1 MEQVIIVFGTLF
13 LALILFIWGRFRH
26 DIVAVICLVFL
37 TMIGIIPSEEAFS
50 GFSHPAV
57 ITVAAVLIVSS
68 GLKNAGMIDLIGRW
82 LIKNIGDKVH
92 LQIGVITGLVCVASA
107 FMNNVGALAISMPVA
122 IHIARKKNISP
133 SLILMPLAFGSLLGG
148 TMTLI
153 GTPPNII
160 IATFRAEELGQPFGM
175 FDFTPAGAGIALAG
189 LVFITLVGW
198 RLLPSRQSESSGEDR
213 FHIQDY
219 ITEVLI
225 TKRSTIKDILM
236 GNIREITDADI
247 RVLGLIRNK
256 QLIHVP
262 GWREALKEND
272 VLIVEADSDDL
283 KEFVNHTKT
292 ELLPEKQLQTDVE
305 SSDDISI
312 VEVVVMPN
320 SPIINRTASSMKL
333 RSNYG
338 VNLLAIARKDKQI
351 IQRLAN
357 VQFNAGDVL
366 LIQGQKDMLDDTI
379 STMGCLPLADRGFS
393 IGKPKKIALSL
404 GIFGLSIATV
414 VSGLLQVQIAFTL
427 AVILMVLAGV
437 LSVREIYT
445 SIDWPVIVLLGAM
458 LPVGEALETTGGADL
473 IATQI
478 IIAGDTLP
486 IWATL
491 ALLLV
496 VTMLLSAV
504 INNAATVVLMAP
516 IGIGIAHGLNF
527 SVDPFLMT
535 IAIGASCAFLTPIG
549 HQSNTL
555 VMGPG
560 GYNFSDYLRLGI
572 PLSILIV
579 LVTIPLILYFWPV

>member
-1 MEQVIIVFGTLF
+1 
-13 LALILFIWGRFRH
+13 
-26 DIVAVICLVFL
+26 
-37 TMIGIIPSEEAFS
+37 
-50 GFSHPAV
+50 
-57 ITVAAVLIVSS
+57 
-68 GLKNAGMIDLIGRW
+68 
-82 LIKNIGDKVH
+82 
-92 LQIGVITGLVCVASA
+92 
-107 FMNNVGALAISMPVA
+107 
-122 IHIARKKNISP
+122 
-133 SLILMPLAFGSLLGG
+133 
-148 TMTLI
+148 MTLI

-198 RLLPSRQSESSGEDR
+198 HLLPSRQSESSGEDR

-357 VQFNAGDVL
+357 VRFNAGDVL

>member
-1 MEQVIIVFGTLF
+1 M
-13 LALILFIWGRFRH
+13 
-26 DIVAVICLVFL
+26 
-37 TMIGIIPSEEAFS
+37 
-50 GFSHPAV
+50 
-57 ITVAAVLIVSS
+57 
-68 GLKNAGMIDLIGRW
+68 
-82 LIKNIGDKVH
+82 
-92 LQIGVITGLVCVASA
+92 
-107 FMNNVGALAISMPVA
+107 
-122 IHIARKKNISP
+122 
-133 SLILMPLAFGSLLGG
+133 
-148 TMTLI
+148 
-153 GTPPNII
+153 
-160 IATFRAEELGQPFGM
+160 
-175 FDFTPAGAGIALAG
+175 
-189 LVFITLVGW
+189 
-198 RLLPSRQSESSGEDR
+198 
-213 FHIQDY
+213 
-219 ITEVLI
+219 
-225 TKRSTIKDILM
+225 
-236 GNIREITDADI
+236 REITDADI

-262 GWREALKEND
+262 GWREVLKEND

-283 KEFVNHTKT
+283 KEFLNQTKT
-292 ELLPEKQLQTDVE
+292 ELLPEKQLQEDVA
-305 SSDDISI
+305 SSEDISI

-320 SPIINRTASSMKL
+320 SLIINRTASTMKM

-357 VQFNAGDVL
+357 VRFNAGDVL
-366 LIQGQKDMLDDTI
+366 LIQGQKDTLDDTI

-393 IGKPKKIALSL
+393 IGKPKKIVLAL

-437 LSVREIYT
+437 LSVRDIYA
-445 SIDWPVIVLLGAM
+445 SVDWPVIVLLGAM
-458 LPVGEALETTGGADL
+458 LPVGGALETTGGADL

-478 IIAGDTLP
+478 IIAGDTFP

-491 ALLLV
+491 ILLMI
-496 VTMLLSAV
+496 VTMLLSGV

-516 IGIGIAHGLNF
+516 IGIGIAHGLHA

-560 GYNFSDYLRLGI
+560 GYNFSDYLRLGL

-579 LVTIPLILYFWPV
+579 LVAIPLILYFWPV